1 MSATNAS
8 NAPTA
13 PDRKVVLLTGGS
25 GKIGTAFCERF
36 ATTYQIVAV
45 RHRRPLKV
53 ASQLQH
59 AVDPFATDEESAAA
73 AVLAGEVFEIRADLK
88 VEPEVAR
95 VVEVALARFG
105 RIDVLVNAVGG
116 FDGRAELL
124 GGALSRAGELFT
136 LNALVP
142 TAVAVRI
149 ALDFWR
155 HHDRDNA
162 SRNRVVVNLSATAGV
177 DAADPSAG
185 GAFGATKAAQNMLSM
200 HLAEELRPFN
210 VRVVTVAPAP
220 VPQVV
225 TLARVTSAIAA
236 LIEGDETGRL
246 MLMWDDDDELV

>member
-1 MSATNAS
+1 M
-8 NAPTA
+8 
-13 PDRKVVLLTGGS
+13 
-25 GKIGTAFCERF
+25 
-36 ATTYQIVAV
+36 
-45 RHRRPLKV
+45 
-53 ASQLQH
+53 
-59 AVDPFATDEESAAA
+59 
-73 AVLAGEVFEIRADLK
+73 FEIRADLK

-124 GGALSRAGELFT
+124 GGALSRAAELFT

-236 LIEGDETGRL
+236 LIEGHGVGEAAANGFQTGCGGG
-246 MLMWDDDDELV
+246 DQVVNNAQAELSLNEDAAGNEKIGVFGDRTGQ